1 MIAVDFTVSVTD
13 KTPIETLAAKKLGA
27 KSVKRYV
34 IIKKSVDARKKDN
47 VLYNYRVA
55 VEVDNERKFIG
66 KGTPYD
72 ETNIPTI
79 ERMTIGRKINCNPVV
94 VGSGP
99 AGLFA
104 ALTLALLGAKPVVI
118 ERGDTLDKRVEKTE
132 KFIKTLSLDT
142 ESNVQFGEGGA
153 GTFSDGKLNTGV
165 SNDFV
170 KAVINEFVACGAPE
184 ETAYLNKPHV
194 GTDKLIDV
202 VRSLREKIVSLG
214 GTFLFNCRL
223 TDVKTV
229 AGKVTAAVTSKGEI
243 PCDRI
248 YLAIGHSARDTFE
261 MLYRKSV
268 KMTSK
273 TYSMGTRIEHLSKD
287 INFAQYGKFASIMP
301 AADYKIAVSVAEY
314 GSMYSFC
321 MCPGGRV
328 INASSEENGVCVNG
342 MSYHARDGVNS
353 NSALLINVTEQ
364 DFGSSHPLAGMEY
377 QRAVERRVFETSAGY
392 KPIVQT
398 VGDFLSGKS
407 GTAPDKVL
415 PSVETGYNL
424 GDLSDVLP
432 EKIVQG
438 IKKGLPLAARKI
450 RGFDSPSAVL
460 TGVESRSSSPVKILR
475 DEKGMSSMEGM
486 YPIGEGA
493 GYAGGITS
501 AAADGIRTV
510 LASV

>member
-1 MIAVDFTVSVTD
+1 
-13 KTPIETLAAKKLGA
+13 
-27 KSVKRYV
+27 
-34 IIKKSVDARKKDN
+34 
-47 VLYNYRVA
+47 
-55 VEVDNERKFIG
+55 
-66 KGTPYD
+66 
-72 ETNIPTI
+72 
-79 ERMTIGRKINCNPVV
+79 
-94 VGSGP
+94 
-99 AGLFA
+99 
-104 ALTLALLGAKPVVI
+104 
-118 ERGDTLDKRVEKTE
+118 
-132 KFIKTLSLDT
+132 
-142 ESNVQFGEGGA
+142 
-153 GTFSDGKLNTGV
+153 
-165 SNDFV
+165 
-170 KAVINEFVACGAPE
+170 
-184 ETAYLNKPHV
+184 
-194 GTDKLIDV
+194 
-202 VRSLREKIVSLG
+202 
-214 GTFLFNCRL
+214 
-223 TDVKTV
+223 
-229 AGKVTAAVTSKGEI
+229 
-243 PCDRI
+243 
-248 YLAIGHSARDTFE
+248 
-261 MLYRKSV
+261 
-268 KMTSK
+268 
-273 TYSMGTRIEHLSKD
+273 
-287 INFAQYGKFASIMP
+287 MP

-475 DEKGMSSMEGM
+475 DEKGMSSMEGL

-501 AAADGIRTV
+501 AAADGMRTV